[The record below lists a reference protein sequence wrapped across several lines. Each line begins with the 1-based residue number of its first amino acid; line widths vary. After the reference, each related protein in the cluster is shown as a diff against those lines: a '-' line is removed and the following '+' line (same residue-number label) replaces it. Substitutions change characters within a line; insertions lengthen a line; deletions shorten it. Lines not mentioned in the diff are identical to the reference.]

1 MTYNYE
7 SLYQAAVKI
16 NNRCVKF
23 GGRLTSVT
31 CIYNQIMRAFAHQA
45 TESVTYAVTFNAP
58 VSKAG
63 EVTVHRDGSVEMQT
77 R

>member
-7 SLYQAAVKI
+7 ALYQASVKI
-16 NNRCVKF
+16 NNRCVEF
-23 GGRLTSVT
+23 GGRQASAVS
-31 CIYNQIMRAFAHQA
+31 IYNQIMRAFAHQA